1 MNHTKSNSHSTRY
14 ICPIIIFSEIE
25 KRKNQH
31 NFLKRKLICYLDLV
45 IQSINERKEA
55 FQKSN
60 SKVISFEENVFY
72 KMEMDFKCMA
82 ENHAINLTGFLQN
95 DTHASARMI
104 KLYKAA
110 RNYTDAVSDM
120 YSINRCFTKRLV
132 HKDLELQSKG
142 NFVLDISNSFDWR
155 SELANLGFL

>member
-1 MNHTKSNSHSTRY
+1 MNHTKSDSHSTRY
-14 ICPIIIFSEIE
+14 IRPIIISSEIE

-31 NFLKRKLICYLDLV
+31 NFLKRKLTCYLELV
-45 IQSINERKEA
+45 IKLINERKDG
-55 FQKSN
+55 FQKN
-60 SKVISFEENVFY
+60 NNKIISLEEGFY
-72 KMEMDFKCMA
+72 YQMEIYLKCMA
-82 ENHAINLTGFLQN
+82 ENHAINLTGFLQD
-95 DTHASARMI
+95 DTHASASMI

-142 NFVLDISNSFDWR
+142 KFVLDISNSFDWR